1 MFAIANR
8 SISSEF
14 EQRPFTDR
22 MANSFWSRMASMR
35 AEEVL
40 DAVIEKVKCGSVNP
54 TLGGNGGR
62 FAWLSNHDYE
72 IQIKTR
78 ITVKDER
85 SGTFPQDLPQL
96 IFFPPKAPMIECGRQ
111 DRRGNRPICRI
122 GLARA
127 RHDALSHRA
136 RNPRI

>member
-1 MFAIANR
+1 
-8 SISSEF
+8 
-14 EQRPFTDR
+14 
-22 MANSFWSRMASMR
+22 MASMR
-35 AEEVL
+35 SEEVL

-85 SGTFPQDLPQL
+85 SGTSPQHLPQL
-96 IFFPPKAPMIECGRQ
+96 IFFPHQRLP
-111 DRRGNRPICRI
+111 
-122 GLARA
+122 
-127 RHDALSHRA
+127 
-136 RNPRI
+136 

>member
-1 MFAIANR
+1 
-8 SISSEF
+8 
-14 EQRPFTDR
+14 
-22 MANSFWSRMASMR
+22 MASMR
-35 AEEVL
+35 SEEVL

-96 IFFPPKAPMIECGRQ
+96 IFFRTKAPMIERGRQ
-111 DRRGNRPICRI
+111 DRRGNRPILSNRSSQ
-122 GLARA
+122 G
-127 RHDALSHRA
+127 RHDALSHRG